1 MNDRWTV
8 QLPPQTYLAL
18 AAYLQESG
26 SGADASAVAAAAI
39 DQWLAQARAR
49 AETSHTSAGRGY
61 QWKSLFLPSAA
72 RLRMNF
78 DGTCHY
84 AEVKGDEIVFQGESV
99 SPAQMANRI
108 AGGTRNAWRDLWIL
122 FPGER
127 HWKLASL
134 RRRQAQ
140 DLDKLIASPPAMIP
154 PLVPTVAPDDVHLKR
169 LANILERALAE
180 RGPSYRR
187 RSDHLDGHFDD
198 H

>member
-1 MNDRWTV
+1 V

-26 SGADASAVAAAAI
+26 SGVDASELAATAI

-49 AETSHTSAGRGY
+49 AENSHTNPGRGY
-61 QWKSLFLPSAA
+61 QWKSLFLPSAT

-78 DGTCHY
+78 DGKFHY
-84 AEVKGDEIVFQGESV
+84 AEVDGDEIMFQGESV

-108 AGGTRNAWRDLWIL
+108 AGSTRNAWRDLWIL

-127 HWKLASL
+127 NWKLASL

-140 DLDKLIASPPAMIP
+140 DIVQQVASPPAMIP
-154 PLVPTVAPDDVHLKR
+154 PLVPTIGPDDVHLKR
-169 LANILERALAE
+169 LANILERALAD
-180 RGPSYRR
+180 RGPCYRR